1 MAIYHYETIC
11 QRKNITLGYFFIML
25 DKFRIRQMA
34 IRKGLGLTLKE
45 LAARAKTSYK
55 TAVSWES
62 KESPRRKDPDILLN
76 ICNVFREELVKQFPG
91 FDFQQAEVKK
101 YLENGVGDL
110 GPAGQLLFEQPAS
123 YGQTPGTSPAGESQK
138 MDSLKSE
145 EMLPSQLMEGVGMNI
160 GGDIVQDIMKSG
172 TPAQK
177 ERLKKAGRL
186 FLSTALAIAAEMD
199 ADLED
204 KEQ

>member
-1 MAIYHYETIC
+1 V
-11 QRKNITLGYFFIML
+11 L

-76 ICNVFREELVKQFPG
+76 ICDVFREELVKQFPG
-91 FDFQQAEVKK
+91 YDFKQAEVKN
-101 YLENGVGDL
+101 YLENGTGDL
-110 GPAGQLLFEQPAS
+110 GPAGQLLFEQPVA
-123 YGQTPGTSPAGESQK
+123 YGQTSEPSQK
-138 MDSLKSE
+138 EKNRNEDI
-145 EMLPSQLMEGVGMNI
+145 LPSSLNEGVGMNI

-186 FLSTALAIAAEMD
+186 FLSTALTIAEEMD
-199 ADLED
+199 ANPE
-204 KEQ
+204 K